1 MNKIDK
7 LCIKITNGFC
17 ICLSYILYPFKYI
30 LCFIPKIFE
39 RNYSFCFL
47 FSLILLLLPSIA
59 MLTIMIDY
67 SGEISKA
74 RLSPSYYLTLVF
86 LGLNIIMIFFIY
98 TAYQEHSIPN
108 YQKRKRFS
116 SRTLSQKL
124 RKYFCSHKK
133 IAIFAILII
142 GDVVISAIAIMMSNK
157 KKFLVRFDIV
167 KNGLLFGSIILL
179 VFGCLNI
186 VIYLLLL
193 VVLYCTVNHSCIC
206 FLCCSSEKERFD
218 RDIFFDKL
226 PLYIQKILSF
236 YKFFGIFDY
245 HILLT
250 NTEMYSSQ
258 SNENLN
264 NNAVTIDDQKEVK
277 L

>member
-17 ICLSYILYPFKYI
+17 ICLSYFLYPFKYI
-30 LCFIPKIFE
+30 LSFIPKIFE

-67 SGEISKA
+67 SGEISKTG
-74 RLSPSYYLTLVF
+74 LSPSYYLTLVF

-98 TAYQEHSIPN
+98 TVYQEHSIRN

-124 RKYFCSHKK
+124 RKYLCSHKK

-142 GDVVISAIAIMMSNK
+142 GDVVIGAIAIMMSNK
-157 KKFLVRFDIV
+157 KRVLVRFDIV

-179 VFGCLNI
+179 IYGSLNI
-186 VIYLLLL
+186 IIYLSLLL
-193 VVLYCTVNHSCIC
+193 VLYCTVNHSCIC

-218 RDIFFDKL
+218 RDIFYDKL
-226 PLYIQKILSF
+226 PLYIQKILWF

-250 NTEMYSSQ
+250 NIEMYSSQ

-264 NNAVTIDDQKEVK
+264 KNAVTVDDQKEVK

>member
-17 ICLSYILYPFKYI
+17 ICLSYFLCPFKYI
-30 LCFIPKIFE
+30 LSFIPKIFE

-47 FSLILLLLPSIA
+47 FSLILLFLPSITI
-59 MLTIMIDY
+59 LTIMIDY
-67 SGEISKA
+67 SREISKIG
-74 RLSPSYYLTLVF
+74 LSFSYYLTLVF
-86 LGLNIIMIFFIY
+86 LALNIIIIFFIY
-98 TAYQEHSIPN
+98 TVYQEHSIHN

-116 SRTLSQKL
+116 SRALSKKIQK
-124 RKYFCSHKK
+124 YICFHKK
-133 IAIFAILII
+133 IVIFAIIII
-142 GDVVISAIAIMMSNK
+142 GDVVVGTITTMMSHK
-157 KKFLVRFDIV
+157 KRNLIQFDIL

-186 VIYLLLL
+186 ITYLTLLM
-193 VVLYCTVNHSCIC
+193 VLYCTVNHSCIC
-206 FLCCSSEKERFD
+206 FLCCSSEKQRFD
-218 RDIFFDKL
+218 RDIIFDKL
-226 PLYIQKILSF
+226 PLYIQKILKF

-245 HILLT
+245 HILLS
-250 NTEMYSSQ
+250 NIEMYSSQ

-264 NNAVTIDDQKEVK
+264 NNAVTIDDQKDVK